1 MCFYVDLII
10 SFMSIDP
17 ARHVKTIREGRLLFL
32 WKEQTKKHM
41 ARNVT
46 MDIYTHLDQKH
57 KALNA
62 DKLNQ
67 FLSPTNIKLQ
77 A

>member
-1 MCFYVDLII
+1 MHQFRHTYATILYKAGVDIKTAQSYLGH
-10 SFMSIDP
+10 SSID
-17 ARHVKTIREGRLLFL
+17 
-32 WKEQTKKHM
+32 
-41 ARNVT
+41 VT

-67 FLSPTNIKLQ
+67 YLSPTNIKLQ